1 MSKSTYQN
9 IRAQQRRITKRTNL
23 FISQHNKLVN
33 IGMAVFF
40 LLLLFVATGLPS
52 KITRSIQ
59 GSKPT
64 NEASTISS
72 NAQKATIDKKNPA
85 STATPAAAP
94 PTPAQTTNTQPS
106 YVAPLPIATPTL
118 TGEQYCLSVS
128 ATIGGRYSDL
138 YIAAIKVLGQW
149 GAMWNANRNTPAAA
163 YFGTEQYNQKITEYN
178 NYVDQ
183 IYFEFSAGMQAKGCS
198 PDRIKPT
205 PVELVC
211 LEWKGTTCVNQP

>member
-40 LLLLFVATGLPS
+40 LLLLCVATGLPS

-106 YVAPLPIATPTL
+106 YAAPAPVDCISINSTEGGIYEILRE
-118 TGEQYCLSVS
+118 GELKSYFDYVNLFLSMNK
-128 ATIGGRYSDL
+128 AY
-138 YIAAIKVLGQW
+138 
-149 GAMWNANRNTPAAA
+149 ANSFPAAKM
-163 YFGTEQYNQKITEYN
+163 NQISTLY
-178 NYVDQ
+178 
-183 IYFEFSAGMQAKGCS
+183 
-198 PDRIKPT
+198 
-205 PVELVC
+205 
-211 LEWKGTTCVNQP
+211 